1 MKKSHYLIQFIRFAL
16 DALVILLGYYLA
28 ILLFFK
34 SFPRFSF
41 PFYFISCIIWYTMSI
56 FSKLYMERRSNKFS
70 EEIVFVIYHTIL
82 FSVSLSS
89 VLFFLN
95 LNLKFPSRFVII
107 YVFINA
113 LLAIL
118 SKYAFRKKI
127 HAALIKGNYYDNVLL
142 IGSNNAAKNFIETV
156 QKYYYYGYKC
166 IGYIEETPKL
176 GQLSNYFG
184 SIDILD
190 NILKA
195 NDIDEVFIALP
206 TQESEKIQQCI
217 SICDANRIKVR
228 ILPDL
233 TDYTSSSIYINNI
246 GMLPVVNIG
255 NLPLDKAENRL
266 LKRGFDI
273 VFATLFFLIIGI
285 WLFPLIA
292 FLIKITS
299 KGPIFFKQ
307 ERWGH
312 NNKMIVCYKFRSMI
326 KDSKDV
332 DDDGNYNQ
340 AFKDDPRITKIGS
353 LLRKTNLDELPQ
365 FWNVLIGNMS
375 VVGPRPHPT
384 PLNLA
389 SMQTVDNYMLR
400 HLVIPGI
407 SGLAQVNGCRG
418 ETKTTEEMQRRINFD
433 LYYIH
438 RWSFWLDI
446 QIIIQTVVNIFR
458 GDQNA
463 Y

>member
-1 MKKSHYLIQFIRFAL
+1 
-16 DALVILLGYYLA
+16 
-28 ILLFFK
+28 
-34 SFPRFSF
+34 
-41 PFYFISCIIWYTMSI
+41 MSI
-56 FSKLYMERRSNKFS
+56 FSKLYVERRSNKFS

-95 LNLKFPSRFVII
+95 LNHKYSSRFVII
-107 YVFINA
+107 NVIINA

-118 SKYAFRKKI
+118 TKYAFRKKI
-127 HAALIKGNYYDNVLL
+127 HAALIKGNFYDNVLL
-142 IGSNNAAKNFIETV
+142 IGSTDAAINFIETV

-166 IGYIEETPKL
+166 LGYIDDSDKL
-176 GQLSNYFG
+176 SANCHYFG
-184 SIDILD
+184 GLD
-190 NILKA
+190 KLHNVLI
-195 NDIDEVFIALP
+195 NNNIDEVFIALP
-206 TQESEKIQQCI
+206 TIENDKIQSCI
-217 SICDANRIKVR
+217 DICDANRIKVR

-255 NLPLDKAENRL
+255 HLPLDRTENRL

-285 WLFPLIA
+285 WMFPLIA
-292 FLIKITS
+292 FLIKIS
-299 KGPIFFKQ
+299 SRGPVFFKQ

-312 NNKMIVCYKFRSMI
+312 NNKRILCYKFRSMI

-332 DDDGNYNQ
+332 DEEGNYNQ
-340 AFKDDPRITKIGS
+340 AFKNDPRITTIGR

-375 VVGPRPHPT
+375 VVGPRPHPI

-438 RWSFWLDI
+438 RWTFWLDM
-446 QIIIQTVVNIFR
+446 QIIIQTVVNIIR

>member
-1 MKKSHYLIQFIRFAL
+1 MKKSQVFIKFIRFAL
-16 DALVILLGYYLA
+16 DALVILIGYQIA
-28 ILLFFK
+28 VLLYFNL
-34 SFPRFSF
+34 FPKFSF
-41 PFYFISCIIWYTMSI
+41 LFYLVSCIIWYTMSI

-95 LNLKFPSRFVII
+95 LNHKFPSRFILLF
-107 YVFINA
+107 VFIIA
-113 LLAIL
+113 FLAIL

-142 IGSNNAAKNFIETV
+142 IGSNEAAKNFIETV

-166 IGYIEETPKL
+166 LGYMDDTDKL
-176 GQLSNYFG
+176 GSQCHYFG
-184 SIDILD
+184 GLQELNKVLI
-190 NILKA
+190 N
-195 NDIDEVFIALP
+195 NNIDEVFIALP
-206 TQESEKIQQCI
+206 TSENSKIQSCI
-217 SICDANRIKVR
+217 NICDANRIKVR

-246 GMLPVVNIG
+246 GLLPVVNIG
-255 NLPLDKAENRL
+255 HLPLDKTENQL
-266 LKRGFDI
+266 LKRAFDI
-273 VFATLFFLIIGI
+273 VFSTLFFLLLGI

-292 FLIKITS
+292 LAIKLSS
-299 KGPIFFKQ
+299 KGPVFFKQ

-312 NNKMIVCYKFRSMI
+312 NNQMIVCYKFRSMI
-326 KDSKDV
+326 KDSSDV

-340 AFKDDPRITKIGS
+340 AYKNDPRITTIGRI
-353 LLRKTNLDELPQ
+353 LRKTNIDELPQ
-365 FWNVLIGNMS
+365 FWNVLLGNMS

-400 HLVIPGI
+400 HLVKPGI

-438 RWSFWLDI
+438 RWTFWLDI
-446 QIIIQTVVNIFR
+446 QIIIQTVVNLVR

>member
-1 MKKSHYLIQFIRFAL
+1 MKKSHLFIRFIRFAL
-16 DALVILLGYYLA
+16 DAFVILFGYNFA
-28 ILLFFK
+28 LFFYSK
-34 SFPRFSF
+34 SLSNFSF
-41 PFYFISCIIWYTMSI
+41 IYYIVSCIIWYTMSI
-56 FSKLYMERRSNKFS
+56 FSKLYIERRSNKFS

-82 FSVSLSS
+82 FAVSLSS

-95 LNLKFPSRFVII
+95 LNHKYSARFVVI
-107 YVFINA
+107 YVIINA

-118 SKYAFRKKI
+118 TKYAFRKKI
-127 HAALIKGNYYDNVLL
+127 HAALIKGNFYDNVLL
-142 IGSNNAAKNFIETV
+142 IGSTDAALNFIETV
-156 QKYYYYGYKC
+156 EKYYYYGYKC
-166 IGYIEETPKL
+166 LGYIDDSDKL
-176 GQLSNYFG
+176 SAKCNYFG
-184 SIDILD
+184 SINELD
-190 NILKA
+190 KVLIN
-195 NDIDEVFIALP
+195 NNIDEVFIALL
-206 TQESEKIQQCI
+206 TNENDKIQQCI
-217 SICDANRIKVR
+217 DICDANRVKVR

-255 NLPLDKAENRL
+255 HLPLDRTENRL
-266 LKRGFDI
+266 LKRAFDI

-285 WLFPLIA
+285 WMFPLIA
-292 FLIKITS
+292 ILIKLS
-299 KGPIFFKQ
+299 SRGPVFFKQ

-312 NNKMIVCYKFRSMI
+312 NNKRILCYKFRSMV

-332 DDDGNYNQ
+332 DEDGNYNQ
-340 AFKDDPRITKIGS
+340 AFKNDPRITTIGRI
-353 LLRKTNLDELPQ
+353 LRKTNLDELPQ

-400 HLVIPGI
+400 HLVMPGI

-438 RWSFWLDI
+438 RWTFWLDM
-446 QIIIQTVVNIFR
+446 QIIIQTVVNIIR

>member
-1 MKKSHYLIQFIRFAL
+1 
-16 DALVILLGYYLA
+16 
-28 ILLFFK
+28 
-34 SFPRFSF
+34 
-41 PFYFISCIIWYTMSI
+41 
-56 FSKLYMERRSNKFS
+56 
-70 EEIVFVIYHTIL
+70 
-82 FSVSLSS
+82 
-89 VLFFLN
+89 
-95 LNLKFPSRFVII
+95 
-107 YVFINA
+107 VFINA

-142 IGSNNAAKNFIETV
+142 IGSNNAARNFIETV

-166 IGYIEETPKL
+166 IGYIEESPKL
-176 GQLSNYFG
+176 GQLSNYYG

-195 NDIDEVFIALP
+195 NNIDEVFIALP

-273 VFATLFFLIIGI
+273 VFASLFFLIIGI

-307 ERWGH
+307 ERWCH

>member
-1 MKKSHYLIQFIRFAL
+1 
-16 DALVILLGYYLA
+16 
-28 ILLFFK
+28 
-34 SFPRFSF
+34 
-41 PFYFISCIIWYTMSI
+41 MSL
-56 FSKLYMERRSNKFS
+56 FSKLYIERRSNKFS

-95 LNLKFPSRFVII
+95 LNHKFPSRFILLF
-107 YVFINA
+107 VFITA
-113 LLAIL
+113 FLAIL
-118 SKYAFRKKI
+118 TKYAFRKKI
-127 HAALIKGNYYDNVLL
+127 HAALIKGNFYDNVLL
-142 IGSNNAAKNFIETV
+142 IGSNAAAVNFIDTV

-166 IGYIEETPKL
+166 LGYIEESAKL
-176 GQLSNYFG
+176 APETHYFG
-184 SIDILD
+184 NFDALENVLMS
-190 NILKA
+190 N
-195 NDIDEVFIALP
+195 NIDEVFIALS
-206 TQESEKIQQCI
+206 TNDHEKIQHCI
-217 SICDANRIKVR
+217 NICDANRVKIR

-246 GMLPVVNIG
+246 GLLPVVNIG
-255 NLPLDKAENRL
+255 HLPLDRTENQL
-266 LKRGFDI
+266 LKRAFDI
-273 VFATLFFLIIGI
+273 VFATLFFLLIGI
-285 WLFPLIA
+285 WLFPFIA
-292 FLIKITS
+292 LAIKLSS
-299 KGPIFFKQ
+299 KGPVFFKQ

-312 NNKMIVCYKFRSMI
+312 NNQMILCYKFRSMV
-326 KDSKDV
+326 KDSTDI
-332 DDDGNYNQ
+332 DEDGNYNQ
-340 AFKDDPRITKIGS
+340 AYKNDPRITSIGRI
-353 LLRKTNLDELPQ
+353 LRKSNMDELPQ
-365 FWNVLIGNMS
+365 FWNVLLGNMS

-400 HLVIPGI
+400 HLVKPGI

-438 RWSFWLDI
+438 RWTFWLDI
-446 QIIIQTVVNIFR
+446 QIIIQTVVNLVR